1 MRKPTGVFL
10 CHNTSMDN
18 NKAALFID
26 GENLRHYVE
35 KVLVENKFDKKKYS
49 IINLDFTKMFAG
61 ALKNLNIVDKFYY
74 SAKLQ
79 ITPGVEKVSTLL
91 IKRQRILKTKLEKS
105 GYEFLIAGH
114 VRPQT
119 IKRNGKDKVVF
130 KEKGVDVR
138 MAVDLVKTAVD
149 KNYQTIVLCSSDSD
163 LQPAIKEARARG
175 LKIIYFGF
183 ESQPNKGLTFTTD
196 KTILLRSSEIIDA
209 LVK

>member
-1 MRKPTGVFL
+1 
-10 CHNTSMDN
+10 MDN

>member
-10 CHNTSMDN
+10 CHNTNMNDN
-18 NKAALFID
+18 KVALFID

-35 KVLVENKFDKKKYS
+35 NVLIENKFDKHKYS
-49 IINLDFTKMFAG
+49 ILDIDFTKMFTG
-61 ALKNLNIVDKFYY
+61 ALKNFNIVSKIYY

-79 ITPGVEKVSTLL
+79 ITPGVEKVSILL
-91 IKRQRILKTKLEKS
+91 INRQRILKTKLEKS

-114 VRPQT
+114 VRPQ
-119 IKRNGKDKVVF
+119 IIIQNGKNKVVF

-138 MAVDLVKTAVD
+138 MAVDLVKAAVD
-149 KNYQTIVLCSSDSD
+149 KTYQTIVLCSSDSD

>member
-10 CHNTSMDN
+10 CHNTSMSDN
-18 NKAALFID
+18 KVALFID

-35 KVLVENKFDKKKYS
+35 NVLVENNFDKHKFS
-49 IINLDFTKMFAG
+49 ILDIDFKKMFLG
-61 ALKNLNIVDKFYY
+61 ALKNLNVVDKIYY

-79 ITPGVEKVSTLL
+79 ITPGVEKVSILL
-91 IKRQRILKTKLEKS
+91 INRQRILKTKLEKN
-105 GYEFLIAGH
+105 GYNFLIAGH
-114 VRPQT
+114 VRPQV
-119 IKRNGKDKVVF
+119 IKQNGKDKIVF

-138 MAVDLVKTAVD
+138 IAVDLVKTAVD
-149 KNYQTIVLCSSDSD
+149 KTYQTIILCSSDSD

-209 LVK
+209 IKF